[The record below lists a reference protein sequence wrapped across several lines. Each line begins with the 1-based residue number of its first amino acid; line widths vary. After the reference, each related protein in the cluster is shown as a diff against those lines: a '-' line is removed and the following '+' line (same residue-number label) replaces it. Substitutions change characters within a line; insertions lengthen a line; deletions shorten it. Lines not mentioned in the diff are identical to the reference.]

1 MGCCGRVV
9 CISGGITQYQ
19 KWGRS
24 MSKKIDAGINAVK
37 AIRDLLQIDDEWAV
51 DTKRGFTWW
60 SYRLAQ
66 HVVADPPQKWEDGME
81 TSAVRIW
88 TEILRDIDLTQENI
102 DAVQALNIEETMS
115 ALVIDPKTRT
125 LNACCTVLFHNE
137 NAPEL
142 TPITSMAAIIQNCEA
157 HAIAQT
163 LAGVFGGSTAES
175 QHPKSGE
182 RPESDEMLLIEQNL
196 GLGIPEA
203 ATTFAG
209 DLIGVVPEF
218 AMSHGLF
225 AMGGDDA
232 CTLEV
237 PYTSSQPSMMSMLDG
252 SPVGS
257 ALAQMGT
264 DEDHPRIGSGVLFRL
279 ALPRPFD
286 SPEVAAS
293 AANDLNHHFATVESG
308 ATFLGAWCVDPTS
321 NGASIIYTSFYPD
334 VLARPGILQNAAFQ
348 LARLSQVSQEF
359 FGDEWTG

>member
-1 MGCCGRVV
+1 
-9 CISGGITQYQ
+9 
-19 KWGRS
+19 

-88 TEILRDIDLTQENI
+88 TEILRDVDLTQENI
-102 DAVQALNIEETMS
+102 DAVQALNIAETMS

-142 TPITSMAAIIQNCEA
+142 TPITGMAAIIQNCEA

-163 LAGVFGGSTAES
+163 LAGVLGVSTAES

-182 RPESDEMLLIEQNL
+182 RPEADEMLSIEQNL

-237 PYTSSQPSMMSMLDG
+237 PYTGSQPSMMSMLDG

-264 DEDHPRIGSGVLFRL
+264 DEDHPRIGSGVHFRL
-279 ALPRPFD
+279 ALPHLFD
-286 SPEVAAS
+286 SPGDAATS
-293 AANDLNHHFATVESG
+293 ANDLNHHFAMIESD

-321 NGASIIYTSFYPD
+321 NEASIIYTSFYPD
-334 VLARPGILQNAAFQ
+334 VLARPGVLQNAAFQ
-348 LARLSQVSQEF
+348 LARLSQVSREF